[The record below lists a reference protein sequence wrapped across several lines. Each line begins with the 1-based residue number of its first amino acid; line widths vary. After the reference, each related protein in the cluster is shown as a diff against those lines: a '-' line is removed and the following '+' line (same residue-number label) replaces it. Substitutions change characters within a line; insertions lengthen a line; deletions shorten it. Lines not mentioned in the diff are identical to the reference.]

1 MNHYSDMTEG
11 VESFKEA
18 QKRWKQRLQTERKA
32 WTAEKE
38 QYLQLLEEG
47 QYEAFASLL
56 LDDPVLFSSFFSFRR
71 GELQWH
77 VLSQFPLKGL
87 KTFWDTII
95 DGEIPIAWAETNL
108 FDSMIL
114 WNYQDRPVSRLSKRE
129 RNVLLNI
136 SMQQTYLFTD
146 KTDRYTEGQGR
157 GKRIPNLMVGRYEVT
172 QVLWDEVFKGTDR
185 RTPSHFKGATR
196 PVESVSWEECL
207 VFCNRLSSQAGLKQC
222 YEGTG
227 EGTWK
232 WNRKANGYR
241 LPTTEEWTLA
251 AQGEEDFTYAGSDN
265 IDAVAWYK
273 DNSDGKTHAV
283 GQLKM
288 NGIQTFD
295 MSGNVNEWTWT
306 HEGRRARVFRGGCW
320 FGYARSA
327 RVSYRNWYYASFRF
341 FNFGFRFVRN
351 MGKED

>member
-1 MNHYSDMTEG
+1 MSHYSDMTEG
-11 VESFKEA
+11 IESFKEA
-18 QKRWKQRLQTERKA
+18 RKRWKQRLQTEGKA
-32 WTAEKE
+32 WVAEKK
-38 QYLQLLEEG
+38 QYNEILEEG
-47 QYEAFASLL
+47 HYEDFAVLL
-56 LDDPVLFSSFFSFRR
+56 LDDPILFSSFFSFYR
-71 GELQWH
+71 GKLQWG
-77 VLSQFPLKGL
+77 VLSRFPRKGL
-87 KTFWDTII
+87 YTFWDRII
-95 DGEIPIAWAETNL
+95 NSEIPIPWAETNL

-114 WNYQDRPVSRLSKRE
+114 LNYQDTPLRRLTQIE

-146 KTDRYTEGQGR
+146 KGDRYVTAGGEKR
-157 GKRIPNLMVGRYEVT
+157 GRIPNLMVGRYEVT
-172 QVLWDEVFKGTDR
+172 QVLWEEVLKGTNIGN
-185 RTPSHFKGATR
+185 PSRFKGATR
-196 PVESVSWEECL
+196 PVERVSWEECL
-207 VFCNRLSSQAGLKQC
+207 VFCDRLSSQVGLKQC

-265 IDAVAWYK
+265 IDAVAWYD

-295 MSGNVNEWTWT
+295 MSGNVSEWTWT
-306 HEGRRARVFRGGCW
+306 ADGRDRVNRGGGW
-320 FGYARSA
+320 SYGARYTH
-327 RVSYRNWYYASFRF
+327 VSSRFRNFASFRL
-341 FNFGFRFVRN
+341 NALGFRFVRN
-351 MGKED
+351 MGEED